1 MSSLILRNLRIYF
14 RDRLSV
20 FFSLLS
26 VILTFLLYLLFLGD
40 VWSNGL
46 PDVEGARAM
55 MDSWI
60 MAGLITIA
68 SVTTTLG
75 AATTMVDDRTRKI
88 RKDFEASP
96 ISRSGLAG
104 SYILS
109 SFLVGVLMT
118 LIQLVLAEVY
128 IVLRGGEL
136 LSFFA
141 FLKTFGII
149 LLSVLG
155 STTFFIFLFTL
166 LKSNAAVGTVST
178 LVGTLIGFLT
188 GIYIPVGQ
196 LPAAVQGIV
205 KLLPVSHTAALM
217 RQVMM
222 EKPLQTVFAGAPQE
236 IMNEVLDSFGLQF
249 SMNGSVIPAHVSVIM
264 IAASGVI
271 FFALCVWSM
280 MKKEK

>member
-1 MSSLILRNLRIYF
+1 MSALILRDLRIYF

-26 VILTFLLYLLFLGD
+26 VIITFLLYLLFLGD

-46 PDVEGARAM
+46 PDVDGARAM

-68 SVTTTLG
+68 SVTTTLS
-75 AATTMVDDRTRKI
+75 AATTMVDDRARKI

-128 IVLRGGEL
+128 IVMRGGEL
-136 LSFFA
+136 LSLVA

-155 STTFFIFLFTL
+155 STAFFIFLFTL
-166 LKSNAAVGTVST
+166 LKTSAAVGTIST

-188 GIYIPVGQ
+188 GIYIPIGQ
-196 LPAAVQGIV
+196 LPTAVQGIV
-205 KLLPVSHTAALM
+205 KLLPVSHTAALL

-222 EKPLQTVFAGAPQE
+222 ENPIQKVFAGAPIE
-236 IMNEVLDSFGLQF
+236 VMHEVLDGFGLQF
-249 SMNGSVIPAHVSVIM
+249 SINGSVVPAYVSVIM
-264 IAASGVI
+264 IAASGVV
-271 FFALCVWSM
+271 FFALCVWGI